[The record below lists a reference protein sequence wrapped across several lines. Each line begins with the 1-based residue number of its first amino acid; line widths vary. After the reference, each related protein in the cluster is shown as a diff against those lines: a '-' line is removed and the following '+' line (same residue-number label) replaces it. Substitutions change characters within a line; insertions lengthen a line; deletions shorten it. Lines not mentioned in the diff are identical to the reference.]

1 MASVV
6 VTVCSACGAVK
17 SAGTLSCPRCNGR
30 SDTQASGTRR
40 GPRAEVIAPTD
51 ADASASQTI
60 STISSQ
66 SISIQSISG
75 QDISIQT
82 SSSQS
87 TRQEQGKEQAKE
99 YVYASIWRRF
109 CAAVFD
115 VLLAAAIL
123 SPATILLLW
132 VMEAY
137 HSEIGLSE
145 YKSRTAVG
153 TAAVLLW
160 IVCFGLY
167 CASAES
173 SVHQATPGKRL
184 LKLKVVSTSHG
195 RLSFH
200 QASWRYYAKFLSTFA
215 LLVGFAIAFFHSR
228 KQSLH
233 DMIAGTLVVRSE

>member
-1 MASVV
+1 MSGMLAAHNADCVIFCSVATVV
-6 VTVCSACGAVK
+6 VTVCPGCGCVTSTGA
-17 SAGTLSCPRCNGR
+17 LSCPRC
-30 SDTQASGTRR
+30 S
-40 GPRAEVIAPTD
+40 EK
-51 ADASASQTI
+51 ADVSARPAAALVSSASQATL
-60 STISSQ
+60 T
-66 SISIQSISG
+66 
-75 QDISIQT
+75 QT
-82 SSSQS
+82 
-87 TRQEQGKEQAKE
+87 TRPEE
-99 YVYASIWRRF
+99 VYASIWRRF
-109 CAAVFD
+109 CAALFD
-115 VLLAAAIL
+115 AFLA
-123 SPATILLLW
+123 STILLPATVLLVW

-195 RLSFH
+195 RLTFQ
-200 QASWRYYAKFLSTFA
+200 QATGRYYAKFLSTFV
-215 LLVGFAIAFFHSR
+215 LLAGFVIAVFHSR

>member
-6 VTVCSACGAVK
+6 VTVCSACGSVK
-17 SAGTLSCPRCNGR
+17 SAGTLSCPRCSGQTN
-30 SDTQASGTRR
+30 TPASGASR
-40 GPRAEVIAPTD
+40 GPQAEVIAPPAAAAD
-51 ADASASQTI
+51 DASASQTI
-60 STISSQ
+60 S
-66 SISIQSISG
+66 
-75 QDISIQT
+75 
-82 SSSQS
+82 SQS
-87 TRQEQGKEQAKE
+87 TRQEQEKEIEKE

-109 CAAVFD
+109 CAALFD
-115 VLLAAAIL
+115 AFLAAAIL
-123 SPATILLLW
+123 LPATVLLIW

-145 YKSRTAVG
+145 YKSRTAMG

-167 CASAES
+167 SASAES

-195 RLSFH
+195 RLSFQ

>member
-6 VTVCSACGAVK
+6 VTVCSACGSVK
-17 SAGTLSCPRCNGR
+17 SAGTLSCPRCSGQTN
-30 SDTQASGTRR
+30 TPASGASR
-40 GPRAEVIAPTD
+40 GPQAEVIAPPAAAAD
-51 ADASASQTI
+51 DASASQTI
-60 STISSQ
+60 STQ
-66 SISIQSISG
+66 SIST
-75 QDISIQT
+75 QT
-82 SSSQS
+82 ISSQS
-87 TRQEQGKEQAKE
+87 TRQEQEKEIEKE

-109 CAAVFD
+109 CAALFD
-115 VLLAAAIL
+115 ALLASAIL
-123 SPATILLLW
+123 SPATILLIW

-145 YKSRTAVG
+145 YKSRTAMG

-195 RLSFH
+195 RLSFQ